1 MKVQQ
6 TAENRNSQYDT
17 AEEAV
22 QALLQ
27 QHMLGI
33 VSQLN
38 DYLQEVHGKQ
48 SADAKRRIIKAL
60 GVFID
65 IVGPTIQGIAPQ
77 VS

>member
-1 MKVQQ
+1 MKVQR
-6 TAENRNSQYDT
+6 TAENRTSQYDT
-17 AEEAV
+17 IEEAV

-48 SADAKRRIIKAL
+48 SVDGKRRIIKSL

-65 IVGPTIQGIAPQ
+65 LVGSTIQGIAPQ